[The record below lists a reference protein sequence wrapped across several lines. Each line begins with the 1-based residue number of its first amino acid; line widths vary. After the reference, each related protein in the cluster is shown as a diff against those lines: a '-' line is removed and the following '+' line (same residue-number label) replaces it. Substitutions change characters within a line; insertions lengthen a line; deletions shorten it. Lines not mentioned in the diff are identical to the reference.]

1 MKHYTVMLKPASSL
15 CNLRC
20 KYCFYCDV
28 AEQREIRSFGKM
40 TDLTRERILN
50 RLAES
55 LEPGDQLE
63 LAFQGGEPMLAGLT
77 FYRALVQTV
86 SQWDSRIHVS
96 YAIQT
101 NATLLDEAWCEF
113 LKENRF
119 LVGVSYDLLP
129 EQHDAV
135 RVDAAGRGTSRAV
148 ERAIA
153 LLREHAVEYN
163 ILCTLTNAVA
173 RHPQQVWK
181 RIVQMDLRYVQFTPC
196 LGELECPGQSV
207 YALSPKRFASFYQT
221 LFQLWLAEYRAG
233 RYRSVKFID
242 DVVNLMAFGT
252 PNACGLD
259 GVCRPQIVVESD
271 GSVYPCDFYCTDD
284 NVLGNLCEQTV
295 PELLA
300 SPKARAFVEREHRQP
315 ELCKTCGF
323 RRFCGGGCKR
333 MQREVCCAA
342 DDSFCGYGC
351 FLRENAPVLEQIAL
365 AERRARGLG

>member
-1 MKHYTVMLKPASSL
+1 MIFCRNSMTLSAS
-15 CNLRC
+15 
-20 KYCFYCDV
+20 
-28 AEQREIRSFGKM
+28 M
-40 TDLTRERILN
+40 
-50 RLAES
+50 
-55 LEPGDQLE
+55 
-63 LAFQGGEPMLAGLT
+63 
-77 FYRALVQTV
+77 
-86 SQWDSRIHVS
+86 
-96 YAIQT
+96 
-101 NATLLDEAWCEF
+101 
-113 LKENRF
+113 
-119 LVGVSYDLLP
+119 
-129 EQHDAV
+129 
-135 RVDAAGRGTSRAV
+135 
-148 ERAIA
+148 
-153 LLREHAVEYN
+153 LREEEPA
-163 ILCTLTNAVA
+163 A

-196 LGELECPGQSV
+196 LGELERPRQSV

-242 DVVNLMAFGT
+242 DVVNLMAFGM

-259 GVCRPQIVVESD
+259 GVCRPQIVAESD

-284 NVLGNLCEQTV
+284 NVLGNLCEQTA

>member
-55 LEPGDQLE
+55 LELGDHLE
-63 LAFQGGEPMLAGLT
+63 LAFQGGEPMLAGLA

-153 LLREHAVEYN
+153 RSRCCGSMQWS
-163 ILCTLTNAVA
+163 ITSCA
-173 RHPQQVWK
+173 R
-181 RIVQMDLRYVQFTPC
+181 
-196 LGELECPGQSV
+196 
-207 YALSPKRFASFYQT
+207 
-221 LFQLWLAEYRAG
+221 
-233 RYRSVKFID
+233 
-242 DVVNLMAFGT
+242 
-252 PNACGLD
+252 
-259 GVCRPQIVVESD
+259 
-271 GSVYPCDFYCTDD
+271 
-284 NVLGNLCEQTV
+284 
-295 PELLA
+295 
-300 SPKARAFVEREHRQP
+300 
-315 ELCKTCGF
+315 
-323 RRFCGGGCKR
+323 
-333 MQREVCCAA
+333 
-342 DDSFCGYGC
+342 
-351 FLRENAPVLEQIAL
+351 
-365 AERRARGLG
+365 